1 MQPDFYVSKNIKEI
15 VYYALCALLS
25 QNVDQKCNFHYLIG
39 SSSKENLQNSIKNMI
54 TLTHTMNS
62 QISNQNLDL

>member
-39 SSSKENLQNSIKNMI
+39 SSSKENLQKLN
-54 TLTHTMNS
+54 
-62 QISNQNLDL
+62 